1 MNNLPNPAPSLD
13 TWTIIFLLA
22 AAQGIFLTITLLLHK
37 RGAKLSNV
45 LLAVF
50 IGLFSLTLLEYVL
63 HWTRYIYYF
72 PQANTYYLC
81 FVFLYGPLLLLYYQ
95 SVENG
100 GQVNRKAYLHLVPAL
115 LFFINRIPFYFSSFA
130 SKQAIIIGDIE
141 GMKNLQRPFIPIH
154 QYHDFLINGHLI
166 LYCLLIFFYL
176 KRNDLWYKPKTDSD
190 TIQLI
195 KHNWYRTL
203 LGLFLGFS
211 LANLSYYI
219 LVKFPFFKI
228 EWDYAISIAMTL
240 FIYTVGFLGYHQTEI
255 FQGKLMQKVFLPP
268 KYQTSSLT
276 PSASQSLLEK
286 LLSYFETQ
294 KPYLNNELRLSNLAQ
309 TMGVSTHHLSQVI
322 NEQLGKSFSD
332 FINEYRINEA
342 QEMLANPEHENTYII
357 NIAYDCGF
365 NNKTSF
371 NKAFKQFTG
380 MAPSSYRKQTSK
392 TAELPRKSES
402 V

>member
-13 TWTIIFLLA
+13 TWTVIFLLA
-22 AAQGIFLTITLLLHK
+22 AAQGIFLTITLLLNK
-37 RGAKLSNV
+37 KGAKLSNL
-45 LLAVF
+45 LLASF
-50 IGLFSLTLLEYVL
+50 IALFSLTLLEYVL

-72 PQANTYYLC
+72 PQVNTYYLC
-81 FVFLYGPLLLLYYQ
+81 FVFLFGPLLLLYYQ
-95 SVENG
+95 SIENG
-100 GQVNRKAYLHLVPAL
+100 GKLPLKAYLHLVPAL

-130 SKQAIIIGDIE
+130 SKQAIITGNIE

-154 QYHDFLINGHLI
+154 QYHDFLINGHLV
-166 LYCLLIFFYL
+166 LYCLLIIVYL
-176 KRNDLWYKPKTDSD
+176 KRKDLWRKPITDSD
-190 TIQLI
+190 TIQII
-195 KHNWYRTL
+195 KHRWFRTL
-203 LGLFLGFS
+203 LWLFVGFT
-211 LANLSYYI
+211 LANLSYYV

-228 EWDYAISIAMTL
+228 EWDYGISFAMTL

-255 FQGKLMQKVFLPP
+255 FQGKLMQKLFLPP

-294 KPYLNNELRLSNLAQ
+294 KPYLDNDLRLSSLAD
-309 TMGVSTHHLSQVI
+309 TLGISTHHLSQVI

-332 FINEYRINEA
+332 FINEYRIKEA
-342 QEMLANPEHENTYII
+342 QNMLADPGHENTYII

-380 MAPSSYRKQTSK
+380 MAPSSYRKQALK
-392 TAELPRKSES
+392 TAKLPRKSES